1 MQTLNNEQPNSFFGF
16 VGLKTTNLYTL
27 FLCANHCQIFFFF
40 VVYLLKDNNKNLFKQ
55 QLTYGIVPQFNYVTW
70 YSWTRDEFHFLRFIF
85 GSFKIYSHFNVFLLI
100 LNHLKPNMTTETVVS
115 FRWWCTK
122 PQLVAH
128 VWPYQWLE
136 ASKCWTNSLIDLSG
150 PHWRQLLLR

>member
-70 YSWTRDEFHFLRFIF
+70 YSWTRNELQESISTQTIHNSSICNIILCKNRKIDMLCSCLNIALLVLITSRINRWHHWVGKAIFL
-85 GSFKIYSHFNVFLLI
+85 
-100 LNHLKPNMTTETVVS
+100 
-115 FRWWCTK
+115 
-122 PQLVAH
+122 QLTAKTH
-128 VWPYQWLE
+128 
-136 ASKCWTNSLIDLSG
+136 
-150 PHWRQLLLR
+150 